1 MHKTQWVLLYLF
13 NFDPHWKID
22 EQEHKEKRS
31 PQCFQENSNKKIN
44 ELNGWLQTNKK
55 VKYLFWTVSQVC
67 YTFLMLF
74 LYVVNEAKFGCQ
86 LFWTQAWSSISKTV
100 CKTPSTYMQEK
111 SELWVRL
118 ASLQFLWQNNMHILV
133 MSSLYLWVLY
143 INHVLNICSF

>member
-74 LYVVNEAKFGCQ
+74 LYVVN
-86 LFWTQAWSSISKTV
+86 
-100 CKTPSTYMQEK
+100 
-111 SELWVRL
+111 
-118 ASLQFLWQNNMHILV
+118 
-133 MSSLYLWVLY
+133 
-143 INHVLNICSF
+143 